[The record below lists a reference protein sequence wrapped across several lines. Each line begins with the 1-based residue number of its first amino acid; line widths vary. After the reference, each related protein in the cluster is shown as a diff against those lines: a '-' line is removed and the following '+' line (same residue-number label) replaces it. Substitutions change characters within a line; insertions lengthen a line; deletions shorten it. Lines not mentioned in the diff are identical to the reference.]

1 MIFTDDCLVSRA
13 TIPRDLMSKARRRLD
28 DLFLSARLSS
38 GCQGGG
44 SCPLLPWGLEHFFLT
59 LSHCCVG
66 GQTSALMSDQALQ
79 IMNDM
84 SQSDQSRPGGD
95 VCLACCEVSVG
106 FL

>member
-1 MIFTDDCLVSRA
+1 MICSCQLDCRPDV
-13 TIPRDLMSKARRRLD
+13 
-28 DLFLSARLSS
+28 
-38 GCQGGG
+38 GGGG

-106 FL
+106 ALSGFL